1 MLYRQL
7 RHLQIQLRRRLI
19 IPLFRSPHPPEYT
32 ARGVFIGLLV
42 ALTPTVGIQMAIVGV
57 LWIGLRALHSRFDFN
72 LIAALAWT
80 WVTNAVTAPF
90 VYYAYIVTGRVML
103 GRWDELR
110 GYATFADRF
119 QQSLPVDAGAFH
131 TVWIFVVNL
140 FKVFGVPLFVGCVPW
155 TVLGAWLGY
164 RWSLKFTRI
173 YQARRARRQRE
184 RIERREAR
192 LRSAAGMASRYDAE
206 E

>member
-1 MLYRQL
+1 MLRRQL
-7 RHLQIQLRRRLI
+7 RRMQAIFRRRLL

-32 ARGVFIGLLV
+32 ARGVFIGMLV

-72 LIAALAWT
+72 LIVALAWT

-119 QQSLPVDAGAFH
+119 HQSLPVDAGAFH
-131 TVWIFVVNL
+131 TVWIYIVNL
-140 FKVFGVPLFVGCVPW
+140 FEVFGIPLFVGCVPW
-155 TVLGAWLGY
+155 TILGAWLGY
-164 RWSLKFTRI
+164 RWSLKLTRI
-173 YQARRARRQRE
+173 YQVRRARRRQDRV
-184 RIERREAR
+184 ERREAR
-192 LRSAAGMASRYDAE
+192 LRSATGMASRYNTE

>member
-1 MLYRQL
+1 MLNRQL
-7 RHLQIQLRRRLI
+7 RRLQILIRRRLI

-57 LWIGLRALHSRFDFN
+57 IWIVGRAVHSRLDFN
-72 LIAALAWT
+72 LIVALAWT

-110 GYATFADRF
+110 GFATFADRF
-119 QQSLPVDAGAFH
+119 QRSLPTDAGALQ
-131 TVWIFVVNL
+131 TVWLYIVNL
-140 FKVFGVPLFVGCVPW
+140 FESFGVPMFVGSIPW

-164 RWSLKFTRI
+164 RWSLKLTRV
-173 YQARRARRQRE
+173 YQIRRERRRERRAQRKEEQLRR
-184 RIERREAR
+184 A
-192 LRSAAGMASRYDAE
+192 SGVASRYGE